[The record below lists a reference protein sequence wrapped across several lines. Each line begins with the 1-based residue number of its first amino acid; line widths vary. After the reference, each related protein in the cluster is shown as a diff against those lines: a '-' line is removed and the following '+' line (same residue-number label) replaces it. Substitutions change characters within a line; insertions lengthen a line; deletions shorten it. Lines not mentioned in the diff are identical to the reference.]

1 MTVKQIF
8 SLIGGGICSLSLCNP
23 ESREIRKNQKAKV
36 KEAEQEAQQATQA
49 AEQAAQQTEQVIV
62 AVQQANATEEALDT
76 QQATNE
82 QVYRRLKVKKRYW
95 ILLLLLSTISITS
108 CKTVPT
114 TVRLL

>member
-8 SLIGGGICSLSLCNP
+8 KLIGGGIVALLFAILGIQRKKIVKQK
-23 ESREIRKNQKAKV
+23 EEI
-36 KEAEQEAQQATQA
+36 KEAEEDVKVAEAK

-82 QVYRRLKVKKRYW
+82 QVIQEAKDDKEVLDFATALIDNFNNK
-95 ILLLLLSTISITS
+95 L
-108 CKTVPT
+108 
-114 TVRLL
+114 

>member
-8 SLIGGGICSLSLCNP
+8 SLIGGGIVAFLFAILG
-23 ESREIRKNQKAKV
+23 IQRKTIKKQKAKV

-76 QQATNE
+76 QQTENERKIEEAKDDKEVLDFATALINNFNNK
-82 QVYRRLKVKKRYW
+82 L
-95 ILLLLLSTISITS
+95 
-108 CKTVPT
+108 
-114 TVRLL
+114 